1 MRVIRKATGG
11 GLKVDGSSGLVEG
24 ARFIPSPNQ
33 DGRPPGCVPE
43 LILVHGI
50 SLPPGEFGGPWIER
64 LFTNCLEP
72 AAHAYFEQIRD
83 LRVSSHV
90 LIRRDG
96 TLLQFVPFGMR
107 AWHAGESCWRGR
119 ERCNDF
125 SIGVELE
132 GIDSGPYEDAQYAT
146 LAALVV
152 ALLDAYPGLRPD
164 AIAGHSDVSPGRKT
178 DPGAA
183 FEWPRLHALIRRGLE
198 SPRGSVSA

>member
-1 MRVIRKATGG
+1 MRVVPGSAGS
-11 GLKVDGSSGLVEG
+11 GLKVDAPSGLVEG
-24 ARFIPSPNQ
+24 ARYLPSPNQ
-33 DGRPPGCVPE
+33 DERPPGCVPE
-43 LILVHGI
+43 LIVVHGI
-50 SLPPGEFGGPWIER
+50 SLPPGQFGGPWIEH
-64 LFTNCLEP
+64 LFTNSLEP
-72 AAHAYFEQIRD
+72 SAHAYFEQIRD
-83 LRVSSHV
+83 LRVSAHA

-96 TLLQFVPFGMR
+96 TLVQFVPFGMR

-132 GIDSGPYEDAQYAT
+132 GIDSGPYEEAQYTT

-152 ALLDAYPGLRPD
+152 ALLEAYPKLRPD
-164 AIAGHSDVSPGRKT
+164 AIAGHCDIAPGRKT

-183 FEWPRLHALIRRGLE
+183 FEWPRLHALVRRGLE